1 MTRIQR
7 QIFDLAVLISV
18 EASVYATLFN
28 IYEPLRW
35 IPVFVSMLLL
45 PGSAIVAWLE
55 LDDLP
60 SAVAVIVVTS
70 IAFDALAATVML
82 WAGWWHPLAFGV
94 GLAIACSS
102 VLVID
107 VVRIARSKD
116 KSAQEPFRRHGTD
129 VIDNRG

>member
-1 MTRIQR
+1 
-7 QIFDLAVLISV
+7 
-18 EASVYATLFN
+18 
-28 IYEPLRW
+28 
-35 IPVFVSMLLL
+35 LLL

-82 WAGWWHPLAFGV
+82 WVGWWHPLAFGV
-94 GLAIACSS
+94 GLAMVCSS

-107 VVRIARSKD
+107 VVRIARSRD
-116 KSAQEPFRRHGTD
+116 KPVQVAMSSPWD
-129 VIDNRG
+129 